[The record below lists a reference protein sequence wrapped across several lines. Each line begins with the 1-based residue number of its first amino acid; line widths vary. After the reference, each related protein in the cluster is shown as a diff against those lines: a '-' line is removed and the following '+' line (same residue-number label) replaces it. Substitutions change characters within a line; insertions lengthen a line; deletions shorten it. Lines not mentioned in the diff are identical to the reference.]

1 MCNGVQL
8 LHLQPAV
15 PDVQRLHSLQPE
27 LNSLQVMTWSA
38 APVRDKQQLVER
50 VAVLLPEVQLRL
62 DGAIRQLDP
71 RAQGFNARTGYQ
83 PAQLDALRGAR
94 DSELA
99 GRQGQGPPG
108 ILGVLSEVLHVRCND
123 PTHARTLAAL
133 LSDVAGNRHMR
144 SVVVHTRR
152 ADNHLSAA
160 PPGGGPPV
168 KVRMSNPRVW
178 VIEFMS
184 QGGDLVRADNNA
196 LGAAARSLGLP
207 ALAWPAGRCAAE
219 FIKCDK
225 ILEPIRNIFFSDIL
239 LFANQAQGKAYKE
252 EHARCVRYGRAP
264 AILCLNGFYLAAAGI
279 SLSIS
284 SHIFPYLLISPHIS
298 TASTWRPQATTTTRA
313 RRCRCTTTRRA

>member
-1 MCNGVQL
+1 VRVCNGVQL

-27 LNSLQVMTWSA
+27 LASLQAMLSSA
-38 APVRDKQQLVER
+38 APVRDKQLHVEH
-50 VAVLLPEVQLRL
+50 VAVLLPEVQSRL

-108 ILGVLSEVLHVRCND
+108 ILGVLSEVLHVRCED

-152 ADNHLSAA
+152 ADNHFNAA
-160 PPGGGPPV
+160 PPGGGPSV
-168 KVRMSNPRVW
+168 KVRMGNPRVW

-196 LGAAARSLGLP
+196 LGAAARSLGLQG
-207 ALAWPAGRCAAE
+207 LAWPAGRCA
-219 FIKCDK
+219 
-225 ILEPIRNIFFSDIL
+225 
-239 LFANQAQGKAYKE
+239 
-252 EHARCVRYGRAP
+252 H
-264 AILCLNGFYLAAAGI
+264 I
-279 SLSIS
+279 SLYLPIPPYTSLYLPVSPYIS
-284 SHIFPYLLISPHIS
+284 LY
-298 TASTWRPQATTTTRA
+298 QV
-313 RRCRCTTTRRA
+313 RR